1 MHSVLEIAKV
11 LWYCDSIRE
20 SGRTMY
26 SSRDSMSKMSRQQRA
41 YSSNW
46 NHERVVLKEFFGPPE
61 CAMKSALIGWSYEHS
76 SVDSIARCHFGL
88 LSVYCTKVLRVLVS
102 WYDCPTRFAFRHR
115 LREGVFDAHD
125 HGHAGTKL
133 DALRYRQFL
142 PWYFNALIDADP
154 LICDCEKVEEGM
166 PAFDDDEEGMPVLL
180 DGASDDD
187 IR

>member
-1 MHSVLEIAKV
+1 VFEGCWESTPLFRAARLALKIAACRKFD
-11 LWYCDSIRE
+11 LGGTTCDDAR
-20 SGRTMY
+20 GALP
-26 SSRDSMSKMSRQQRA
+26 Q
-41 YSSNW
+41 
-46 NHERVVLKEFFGPPE
+46 V
-61 CAMKSALIGWSYEHS
+61 SA
-76 SVDSIARCHFGL
+76 
-88 LSVYCTKVLRVLVS
+88 
-102 WYDCPTRFAFRHR
+102 PRFAFRHR

-142 PWYFNALIDADP
+142 PRYFNAFIDAEP

-166 PAFDDDEEGMPVLL
+166 PELDDDKEGMPVLL